1 MKENKGWFLRWPW
14 NVIIYLLLFLVL
26 RLFAVPII
34 LILMQ
39 IQQKN
44 NPHGISEGYCLNPGV

>member
-44 NPHGISEGYCLNPGV
+44 N